1 MARRLEAGWS
11 IAFGEEDQAST
22 GSDCQ
27 GGPWTRADQSG
38 NKVIG
43 LGTDSTAPVEVVLEG
58 LFREGAMMRWH
69 VLWQRR
75 LAAIGRTDMQGDPTV
90 LMDEMDR
97 RRGNSDI
104 ELLGDKLVGDAVKV
118 TFHRDVIVQLYP
130 ECVNRFETLLRKI

>member
-1 MARRLEAGWS
+1 
-11 IAFGEEDQAST
+11 
-22 GSDCQ
+22 
-27 GGPWTRADQSG
+27 
-38 NKVIG
+38 
-43 LGTDSTAPVEVVLEG
+43 VLEG

-118 TFHRDVIVQLYP
+118 TFHLDVIVQLYP
-130 ECVNRFETLLRKI
+130 CLNPRGKLILLNWERSQCWMIKKKIL